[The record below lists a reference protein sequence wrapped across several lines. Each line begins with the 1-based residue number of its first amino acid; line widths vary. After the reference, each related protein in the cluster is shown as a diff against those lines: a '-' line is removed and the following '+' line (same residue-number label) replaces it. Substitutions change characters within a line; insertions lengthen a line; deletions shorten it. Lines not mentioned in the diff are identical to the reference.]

1 MSMADSYSDALRDA
15 LSGLADALDPLLGT
29 SVDVGGSVENA
40 QTQLENAASSIDAL
54 AVSQILANNPALAQ
68 LQTLTGEISTKANQ
82 IASQEKSTARIV
94 GIAAGAVTLAQAL
107 QGGSIPAIVK
117 AASDIQSIID

>member
-1 MSMADSYSDALRDA
+1 MADSYSDALRDA

-29 SVDVGGSVENA
+29 SVDVDGSVENA
-40 QTQLENAASSIDAL
+40 QTQLENAASSINAL

-68 LQTLTGEISTKANQ
+68 LQTLTGEINTKANQ